1 MKKKTMTKKNNST
14 MKFKRRD
21 ILQIGGG
28 FAAALALPAGAFAQ
42 TYPTRPVRLMVGFPP
57 GSASDIN
64 ARLVAQAMSERLGQ
78 QIVVENKPGAASNIA
93 TEYVVRAAPDG
104 YTLLY
109 VVPPNAIN
117 ATLYKSLDYDFLRD
131 IVPVAGIVRTPGVME
146 VNLSVPAKTVPE
158 FIAYAKANPGKIN
171 MATLGPGSGQHLF
184 GELFMMLTGTALVPV
199 HYHGAMQA
207 ITDLIG
213 GRVQVMFDIVV
224 SSLGYLKDGKLRPL
238 AVTTAAPIEDLPGV
252 PPLAQFVP
260 GYEAYGF
267 QGLGAP
273 AKTPAAIVDTL
284 NQAVNAV
291 LADPK
296 LKAQLAKLGGEP
308 FSTSPSGFG
317 QFLVEETAKWG
328 KVVKAANISA
338 G

>member
-1 MKKKTMTKKNNST
+1 

-21 ILQIGGG
+21 ILQICGG

-42 TYPTRPVRLMVGFPP
+42 TYPTRPVRLIVGFPP

-117 ATLYKSLDYDFLRD
+117 ATLYKFLDYDFLRD

-224 SSLGYLKDGKLRPL
+224 SSLGYLNDGKLRPL

-267 QGLGAP
+267 QGIGAP
-273 AKTPAAIVDTL
+273 AKTPAALVGTL

-296 LKAQLAKLGGEP
+296 LKGQLAKLGGEP

-317 QFLVEETAKWG
+317 QFLVEETEKWG
-328 KVVKAANISA
+328 KVVKAANITA

>member
-1 MKKKTMTKKNNST
+1 MKKSNTTN
-14 MKFKRRD
+14 FKRRD
-21 ILQIGGG
+21 ILRLGGSL
-28 FAAALALPAGAFAQ
+28 AAASAAAPMLPRGAFAD
-42 TYPTRPVRLMVGFPP
+42 TYPTRPVRLIVGFPP

-131 IVPVAGIVRTPGVME
+131 IAPVAGIVRTPGVME
-146 VNLSVPAKTVPE
+146 VNLSMPAKTVPE

-184 GELFMMLTGTALVPV
+184 GELFMMMTGTELVPV

-238 AVTTAAPIEDLPGV
+238 AVTTATPIDDLPGV
-252 PPLAQFVP
+252 PPLAQFAP

-267 QGLGAP
+267 QGIGAP
-273 AKTPAAIVDTL
+273 AKTPAAVIDTL
-284 NQAVNAV
+284 NQAVNAS
-291 LADPK
+291 LSDPK
-296 LKAQLAKLGGEP
+296 LKAQLATLGGEP

-328 KVVKAANISA
+328 KVVKAANITA